1 VGRISHVLWQINS
14 HKTQLKELP
23 GFAFNSATFARDAP
37 RLPKPIA
44 SNMLLPCVRV
54 VQQQQQQQHSVVK
67 SMGAAKAARQKQQS
81 SVA

>member
-54 VQQQQQQQHSVVK
+54 VQQQHSVVK